1 MKDKKALTVLAVIGL
16 GLWAWSKAKPA
27 KIPVYN
33 TQAQDKLQKAIQ
45 SLPAPLP
52 ESAQSI
58 YEDTLIA
65 QREAAQEVA
74 RAEGTTLAEKAVSI
88 AKANIEWSQSTGV
101 YIAPTAGMTRA
112 EFLSSE
118 YNTQSPDITAEQLFY
133 TQGGSPS
140 EWRAMQ
146 AAPAPSPYISEAEAP
161 TPVAPAPSPQITVE
175 EMLAGYGF

>member
-1 MKDKKALTVLAVIGL
+1 MKEGKALVVLAVIGL

-45 SLPAPLP
+45 SLPTPLP
-52 ESAQSI
+52 ETAQSI

-74 RAEGTTLAEKAVSI
+74 RAEGTALTEKAANI
-88 AKANIEWSQSTGV
+88 AEANIEWSQSTGV

-133 TQGGSPS
+133 AQGGLAS
-140 EWRAMQ
+140 EWRAME

-161 TPVAPAPSPQITVE
+161 TPAAPAPSPQITVE

>member
-45 SLPAPLP
+45 SLPTPLP
-52 ESAQSI
+52 ETAQSI
-58 YEDTLIA
+58 YEDALIA
-65 QREAAQEVA
+65 RREAAQEVA
-74 RAEGTTLAEKAVSI
+74 RAEGTALTEKAANI
-88 AKANIEWSQSTGV
+88 AEANIEWSQSTGV

-133 TQGGSPS
+133 AQGGLAS

-146 AAPAPSPYISEAEAP
+146 AAPTPSPPSPPMQA
-161 TPVAPAPSPQITVE
+161 APAPSPQMTVE
-175 EMLAGYGF
+175 ELLAGFGF